1 MFDAKKI
8 PICCKFECIWILSK
22 SSYIDKNYFF
32 RRPQKKKKKKKKKKL
47 KKNCYYLKKKKKK
60 KKKKEMDPKV
70 LVVKNKLSRVSG
82 PQLNSVP

>member
-1 MFDAKKI
+1 MQRRYLSVVNLSVYGFCLKALTLIKI
-8 PICCKFECIWILSK
+8 IFSE
-22 SSYIDKNYFF
+22 D
-32 RRPQKKKKKKKKKKL
+32 
-47 KKNCYYLKKKKKK
+47 LKKKNK

>member
-1 MFDAKKI
+1 MQRRYLSVVNLSVYGFCLKALTLIKI
-8 PICCKFECIWILSK
+8 IFSK
-22 SSYIDKNYFF
+22 D
-32 RRPQKKKKKKKKKKL
+32 L
-47 KKNCYYLKKKKKK
+47 KKKK